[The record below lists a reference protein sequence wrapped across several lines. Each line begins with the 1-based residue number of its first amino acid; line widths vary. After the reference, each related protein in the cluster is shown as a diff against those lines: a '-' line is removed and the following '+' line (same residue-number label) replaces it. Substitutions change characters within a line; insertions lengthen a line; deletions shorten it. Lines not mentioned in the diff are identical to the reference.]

1 MIDLIDYIGRC
12 SSRESTYRLA
22 DFFNRWWDE
31 YAQHP
36 AEYITPEQYK
46 AVTAIG
52 VAVPAVLGIATSVCP
67 DCGEVRE
74 ISHSG
79 KIRFYPSCGWRD
91 PLKWAPR

>member
-22 DFFNRWWDE
+22 DFFNHWWDE

-46 AVTAIG
+46 AVNA
-52 VAVPAVLGIATSVCP
+52 
-67 DCGEVRE
+67 R
-74 ISHSG
+74 
-79 KIRFYPSCGWRD
+79 
-91 PLKWAPR
+91 